1 MAAMVRTADQR
12 GRITLFDDFANHRV
26 IIERVGEDEIRLRKA
41 EAVPKKLTL
50 DELLAGITDENMQ
63 EKIDF
68 GPPVG
73 RELL

>member
-1 MAAMVRTADQR
+1 MAVLVRKTDQK
-12 GRITLFDDFANHRV
+12 GRITLFDDFANHLV

-41 EAVPKKLTL
+41 DAVPKKLTL

-63 EKIDF
+63 EKVDF

>member
-1 MAAMVRTADQR
+1 MSTVVRTADQM
-12 GRITLFDDFANHRV
+12 GRITLFDDFANHHV
-26 IIERVGEDEIRLRKA
+26 IIERVGEDEIRIRKA
-41 EAVPKKLTL
+41 ETVPKKITL

-63 EKIDF
+63 EKVDF

>member
-1 MAAMVRTADQR
+1 MAVLVRKTDQK
-12 GRITLFDDFANHRV
+12 GRITLFDDFANHLV

-41 EAVPKKLTL
+41 EAVPKKMTL

-63 EKIDF
+63 EKVDF

>member
-1 MAAMVRTADQR
+1 MSTVLRTADQM
-12 GRITLFDDFANHRV
+12 GRVTLFDDFANHRV
-26 IIERVGEDEIRLRKA
+26 IIERIGEDEIRLRKA
-41 EAVPKKLTL
+41 EAVPKKITL

-63 EKIDF
+63 EKVDF